1 MYTLPK
7 MLAANKMSEMKER
20 FSLSSPL
27 PRSLPN
33 IVPSLIA
40 LKEVMVRFSLM
51 ITLSYLKLFFSIVLP
66 SSFAVD

>member
-27 PRSLPN
+27 LRSLPN

-51 ITLSYLKLFFSIVLP
+51 ITLSYF
-66 SSFAVD
+66 